1 MKEYRLLAWPE
12 LPAEYRRTAHRRVL
26 SEMSQRFVS
35 VAKLVEISGLKKAEL
50 RAFIEILDDRDVV
63 TDRDTAAPDSF
74 LDSLRPLGWL
84 RRAIGPN
91 HDRR

>member
-35 VAKLVEISGLKKAEL
+35 LAKLVEISGLKKTEL
-50 RAFIEILDDRDVV
+50 RAFIEMLDERALI

-84 RRAIGPN
+84 RRAIGPS

>member
-35 VAKLVEISGLKKAEL
+35 AAKLLEVSGLKKTEL
-50 RAFIEILDDRDVV
+50 RAFLDMLDDRAVL

-74 LDSLRPLGWL
+74 LDSLREFGWL
-84 RRAIGPN
+84 RRAIGPS

>member
-35 VAKLVEISGLKKAEL
+35 VAKLIEISGLKKTEL
-50 RAFIEILDDRDVV
+50 RAFLDMLEQRALLDDRDTV
-63 TDRDTAAPDSF
+63 APDSF
-74 LDSLRPLGWL
+74 LDSLRDLGWL
-84 RRAIGPN
+84 RRAIGPS

>member
-35 VAKLVEISGLKKAEL
+35 AAKLIEISGLKKTEL
-50 RAFIEILDDRDVV
+50 RAFLEMLDDRAVLS
-63 TDRDTAAPDSF
+63 DRDTAAPDSF
-74 LDSLRPLGWL
+74 LDSIRPLGWL
-84 RRAIGPN
+84 RRAIGPS

>member
-35 VAKLVEISGLKKAEL
+35 VPKLVEISGLKKAEL
-50 RAFIEILDDRDVV
+50 RAFIEMLDDRDVIS
-63 TDRDTAAPDSF
+63 DRDTATPDSF

-84 RRAIGPN
+84 RRAIGPS
-91 HDRR
+91 HDRH